1 VLNAAVQ
8 IGIGITCNAAA
19 PACLGIYNAA
29 QSYAVTGDVGSA
41 LKSGAIA
48 AVSALAFQQIGK
60 HFKAE
65 FGIKPGSNLSF
76 GDLELGQQLQ
86 WAGSHAVVGG
96 VSSVLSGGKFGHG
109 FISAGFTK
117 MAMGNAGFNLNNR
130 AWPAIAGR
138 TAIAAIVGGT
148 ASALTGGKF
157 SNGARTAAM
166 MHLLNGEM
174 RAALRKEVA
183 SRAMNE
189 EKSLPELVVDGAI
202 SFVSDSWHVTKHAGK
217 FYYYGA
223 CSLATGSQSCA
234 ANFDILYNDSAR
246 IGGAIYEY
254 LHEPN
259 TQAEVNKGLYDLYDI
274 SAQNDA
280 SQAYLT
286 GRISMTMGVKYYAG
300 GPAASLAL
308 FGGMLRASQTYGDN
322 LNVEHLIQNGI
333 GIYGE

>member
-1 VLNAAVQ
+1 M
-8 IGIGITCNAAA
+8 
-19 PACLGIYNAA
+19 GIYNTA

-157 SNGARTAAM
+157 SNGARSAAM
-166 MHLLNGEM
+166 MHLLNQEA
-174 RAALRKEVA
+174 RAALTWDKGPTTLDDLKEKYGWKKGQTKIFYGKRELGGFA
-183 SRAMNE
+183 YIESGSTRANDINNQEVLHEHMFIIDKNGALHNRGFTGA
-189 EKSLPELVVDGAI
+189 KYGVGDDFELNKTSIGD
-202 SFVSDSWHVTKHAGK
+202 
-217 FYYYGA
+217 FYYSSKA
-223 CSLATGSQSCA
+223 FTRGSSF
-234 ANFDILYNDSAR
+234 NVDSFKNHYN
-246 IGGAIYEY
+246 
-254 LHEPN
+254 
-259 TQAEVNKGLYDLYDI
+259 
-274 SAQNDA
+274 
-280 SQAYLT
+280 
-286 GRISMTMGVKYYAG
+286 AG
-300 GPAASLAL
+300 NGWAASDYRL
-308 FGGMLRASQTYGDN
+308 FSHNCQDYASATRR
-322 LNVEHLIQNGI
+322 LLSNGR
-333 GIYGE
+333 Y

>member
-8 IGIGITCNAAA
+8 VGIGIACNAAA
-19 PACLGIYNAA
+19 PACLGIYNTA

-48 AVSALAFQQIGK
+48 AVSAYAFQQVGQ

-65 FGIKPGSNLSF
+65 FGIKPGSDLSF

-166 MHLLNGEM
+166 MHVLNGEM
-174 RAALRKEVA
+174 P
-183 SRAMNE
+183 N
-189 EKSLPELVVDGAI
+189 
-202 SFVSDSWHVTKHAGK
+202 SFVNKLSEEQKYTIFKLKKRLEVEYSSKDGFIANVGDKIVIQIKESGLQFSWENGRLEPLIGSD
-217 FYYYGA
+217 F
-223 CSLATGSQSCA
+223 
-234 ANFDILYNDSAR
+234 ANEITAL
-246 IGGAIYEY
+246 
-254 LHEPN
+254 
-259 TQAEVNKGLYDLYDI
+259 GL
-274 SAQNDA
+274 
-280 SQAYLT
+280 
-286 GRISMTMGVKYYAG
+286 K
-300 GPAASLAL
+300 
-308 FGGMLRASQTYGDN
+308 
-322 LNVEHLIQNGI
+322 NGI
-333 GIYGE
+333 GEIALEVGRNSIDFKAKVQVPGFLFFNKKTVEVYSADVVDSLLNSPVRRIYDYASGHPEVTCKRLGTEC